1 MKYKINW
8 SRFKGTTKLPAQ
20 QINKLTTSDKFR
32 YEPKAKSIFVRRPE
46 IGSQFKQESAAKFA
60 RGVESKKLESGL
72 RKIRDKAMKMFSST
86 KFYTKKRGITS
97 NIYDPKSKTFL
108 RHAASGDPFV
118 FAKKTEVGKKTI
130 AKINKAKTQAVKTA
144 RAAGIRA
151 LQKRST
157 ELGVGI
163 KKYGSQKSKFVQKL
177 TEAESR
183 ELGFPPRDVFKSTK
197 KVKMTDVDKTLSEFS
212 TAAKLNPRT
221 KKFETIRTYNI
232 ASSGSRPKTFSDR
245 SLYKYDP
252 ILKGYVKKKK

>member
-1 MKYKINW
+1 MKWSKFAKI
-8 SRFKGTTKLPAQ
+8 RTIQKLPAQ
-20 QINKLTTSDKFR
+20 QVNKLTVADKFR

-86 KFYTKKRGITS
+86 KFYTTKPGTNFKI
-97 NIYDPKSKTFL
+97 KT
-108 RHAASGDPFV
+108 A
-118 FAKKTEVGKKTI
+118 TGKATL

-144 RAAGIRA
+144 RAAGLRA
-151 LQKRST
+151 LKKRSS
-157 ELGVGI
+157 ELDVGI
-163 KKYGSQKSKFVQKL
+163 KKFGSQKSKFVQKL
-177 TEAESR
+177 TDTEAR

-197 KVKMTDVDKTLSEFS
+197 KVKMTDVDKTLGEFS
-212 TAAKLNPRT
+212 TAAKLNPKT